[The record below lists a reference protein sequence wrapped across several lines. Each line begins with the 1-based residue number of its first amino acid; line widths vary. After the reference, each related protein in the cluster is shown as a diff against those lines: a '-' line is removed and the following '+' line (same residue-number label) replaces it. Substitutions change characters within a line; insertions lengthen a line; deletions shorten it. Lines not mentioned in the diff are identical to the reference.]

1 MIKIPFPGRKMTI
14 QESNAWTKKICEIKQ
29 SLKNKFKARNTFG
42 DAIKIVEEYLFW
54 EGTQEQVKNGSAR
67 LITKSKGHIVNT
79 GLIAI
84 TNLLSS
90 SGYQGTSG
98 YYQYRFGTYG
108 FDTSTPSTTYGYVK
122 VGTGGGTTGPTTTG
136 LTTVNNTL
144 PSSQAGNTS
153 NPSAGSYRISY
164 IATWNSGVL
173 AAITVSEVGL
183 WLDYSTATT
192 NMSTLLAF
200 GWTTS
205 YPNSTGSSVFF
216 SRLSDAD
223 GDFTAFEVNTAVPLT
238 IEWRL
243 TFSFA

>member
-1 MIKIPFPGRKMTI
+1 MTI
-14 QESNAWTKKICEIKQ
+14 QESNAWTQKICELKQ
-29 SLKNKFKARNTFG
+29 SIKNMFKARNTFG
-42 DAIKIVEEYLFW
+42 DAIKISEEYLFW
-54 EGTQEQVKNGSAR
+54 EGSQEQVKNGSAK

-84 TNLLSS
+84 INLLSL
-90 SGYQGTSG
+90 SGTTTNYIN
-98 YYQYRFGTYG
+98 RFGTYG
-108 FDTSTPSTTYGYVK
+108 FDTSTPSTAYGYVK
-122 VGTGGGTTGPTTTG
+122 VGTGGGITGPTTTG
-136 LTTVNNTL
+136 LTTVTNTL

-183 WLDYSTATT
+183 WLDYSTV
-192 NMSTLLAF
+192 NNDMSALQAF
-200 GWTTS
+200 GWAIT
-205 YPNSTGSSVFF
+205 YGGSVYGSAVFF

-223 GDFTAFEVNTAVPLT
+223 GDFTAFAVNTAVPLT